1 MPIDRNY
8 TADDASLLE
17 LLKYKERFKIAL
29 RAANICV
36 FEVDLTKQ
44 RYTFFENA
52 EDIFGISGEIILEDV
67 SPYSELSPEDYQQ
80 AVSEYFSHPDDSD
93 VIDQAFKKILNGEA
107 TTYQARMKAGKTEF
121 KWCKLDVTPIIQ
133 DNSPVRMIGVI
144 TDINDM
150 KAKTEI
156 LEDKTKH
163 DVFTGLYNKKYSE
176 EMIGK
181 ALRKDI
187 NQKHGLILFD
197 IDNFKRINDTY
208 GHTAGDQVLKS
219 ISDNTKK
226 IFRKNDII
234 GRFGGDEFIILV
246 KDIKNAELLV
256 PKIEK
261 LLKNDDNIYMVTKSI
276 GVSVFPDDGVGFDE
290 LFEKADKALYRAKRT
305 KNTYTYY
312 RPIFSYNSGEENV
325 LKP

>member
-29 RAANICV
+29 KAANICV

-67 SPYSELSPEDYQQ
+67 RPYSELSPEDYQQ

-93 VIDQAFKKILNGEA
+93 VIDQAFKKILSGEA

-133 DNSPVRMIGVI
+133 DNIPVRMIGVI

-150 KAKTEI
+150 KAKTEL

-187 NQKHGLILFD
+187 SQKHGLILFD

-208 GHTAGDQVLKS
+208 GHTAGDEVLKS
-219 ISDNTKK
+219 ISDNVKK

-246 KDIKNAELLV
+246 KDIKSAELLV

-290 LFEKADKALYRAKRT
+290 LFEKADKALYRAKRS

-312 RPIFSYNSGEENV
+312 KPIFNHSSDEESV
-325 LKP
+325 LRP

>member
-80 AVSEYFSHPDDSD
+80 AVSEYFSHPADSD
-93 VIDQAFKKILNGEA
+93 VIDQAFKKILSGEA

-133 DNSPVRMIGVI
+133 DNTPVRMIGVI

-276 GVSVFPDDGVGFDE
+276 GVSVFPDDGTGFDE

-305 KNTYTYY
+305 KNTYAFY
-312 RPIFSYNSGEENV
+312 
-325 LKP
+325 